1 MEDFSFFENA
11 CSRVSRCTPDL
22 VVFISRLGVCVHAE
36 LNGDIAR
43 VGGRRER
50 NSLKTQFNCRITFTK
65 TSSSLS
71 LIHLCCFLLYSGK
84 QCFLV
89 LRQQQFNI
97 QALVA
102 VGQHASKQMVKFAAK

>member
-1 MEDFSFFENA
+1 M
-11 CSRVSRCTPDL
+11 
-22 VVFISRLGVCVHAE
+22 CVHAE
-36 LNGDIAR
+36 MNGDIAR
-43 VGGRRER
+43 MGGRRER
-50 NSLKTQFNCRITFTK
+50 NSLKTQLNCGITFSSFTK

>member
-1 MEDFSFFENA
+1 M
-11 CSRVSRCTPDL
+11 
-22 VVFISRLGVCVHAE
+22 CVHAE
-36 LNGDIAR
+36 LSVSIAR
-43 VGGRRER
+43 VGGKRER
-50 NSLKTQFNCRITFTK
+50 NSLKAQLNCRITFSSFIK
-65 TSSSLS
+65 TSSNLS